1 MRNADPPPIE
11 DSIAPSRIREVTDV
25 LFGVA
30 LFVSLLQPAIRF
42 AMAGTVVGL
51 AKALLLL
58 VLDFLVLALL
68 ASYLTRPGR
77 HEHRQRPARAV
88 GPAPAERPVLSIEEA
103 AALLDDRGAP
113 TEETRLTFS
122 DTGIAVRQGAGPP
135 SYANLAWSDCAA
147 VVSTQIAVP
156 GSPRFAYLQFV
167 ALHEDRIRRRDRDK
181 RARDL
186 AKVLGLH
193 EAAAAMVWVV
203 PERLVNL
210 PPLILEYVDR
220 HHPQVRIVRPDVFED
235 AE

>member
-1 MRNADPPPIE
+1 MSNAGRPPIE

-30 LFVSLLQPAIRF
+30 LFTSLLQPAIRF
-42 AMAGTVVGL
+42 AMAGTLVGL
-51 AKALLLL
+51 GKAMLLLL
-58 VLDFLVLALL
+58 LDFLVLALL
-68 ASYLTRPGR
+68 ARYLTRPGR
-77 HEHRQRPARAV
+77 HEHRQRRARV
-88 GPAPAERPVLSIEEA
+88 IGPPPAEPTVLSTEEA
-103 AALLDDRGAP
+103 AALLDEQGAP
-113 TEETRLTFS
+113 TEATRLTFTE
-122 DTGIAVRQGAGPP
+122 TGIAVRQGAGTP

-147 VVSTQIAVP
+147 VVSSQIAVP

-167 ALHEDRIRRRDRDK
+167 AVHEDRIRRRDRDQ

-186 AKVLGLH
+186 AKALGLR

-203 PERLVNL
+203 PESLVNL

-220 HHPQVRIVRPDVFED
+220 HHPRVRIVRPDVLED